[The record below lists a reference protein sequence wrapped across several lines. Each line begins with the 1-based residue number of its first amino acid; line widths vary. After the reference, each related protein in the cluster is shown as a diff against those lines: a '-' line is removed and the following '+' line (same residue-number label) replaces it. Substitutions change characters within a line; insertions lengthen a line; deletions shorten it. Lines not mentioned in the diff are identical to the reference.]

1 MQDADVKALAWA
13 VRRELDICLTDLS
26 NTSDTEGW
34 GPHLEQVRVRLLLPH
49 KTGCITRSINVT
61 KPLLQNF
68 CRLQKLAARTATPT

>member
-34 GPHLEQVRVRLLLPH
+34 GPHLEQVLVRHMFPH
-49 KTGCITRSINVT
+49 NMGCITTPIN
-61 KPLLQNF
+61 LA
-68 CRLQKLAARTATPT
+68 RL